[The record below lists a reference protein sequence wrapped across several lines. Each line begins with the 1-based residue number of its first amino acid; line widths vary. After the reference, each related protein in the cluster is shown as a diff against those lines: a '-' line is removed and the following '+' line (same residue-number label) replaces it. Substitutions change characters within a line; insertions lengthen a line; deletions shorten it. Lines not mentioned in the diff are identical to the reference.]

1 MHKFLIDGKHL
12 LKNETDEKKV
22 EIFLKFAKE
31 QDDVFSFVH
40 DFYSLAADEWLNG
53 QINLEKRKFFFFY
66 YLNNYLIR
74 TSAMDKNDYILKF
87 FNEYKETFKKI
98 WWLIRKTLIS

>member
-1 MHKFLIDGKHL
+1 MIKQKEVQDL

-22 EIFLKFAKE
+22 EIFLRFAKE

-53 QINLEKRKFFFFY
+53 QINLKKRNFFFLLF
-66 YLNNYLIR
+66 
-74 TSAMDKNDYILKF
+74 
-87 FNEYKETFKKI
+87 E
-98 WWLIRKTLIS
+98 